1 MPRCSAYK
9 CSNSTD
15 RYEKGKLKTN
25 NVKLYSFPLR
35 EPRRLKQWVDQ
46 MRWKAWKPT
55 RHSRVCAEHFE
66 EKYLITSG
74 QGVRLSPD
82 AIPTIF
88 SFPSEFQKKK
98 ITVTRKRVTLYA
110 EDQIQGEVPTAPAN
124 PRNIGSNSAGLK
136 ETHSYLDHSIW
147 HPSRFHDDYCVPQS
161 IGWAVNDEP
170 NEVPPSALQ
179 KQGLIFIPKLAIRI
193 KEKWEWLSME
203 VKGPFRE
210 TEIGHTFVLTV
221 MDYYSKWVEAY
232 PMKTTS
238 SKEIAKI
245 ISDLIS
251 RFGFP
256 VGILSYLSIT
266 LIVEINEALSD
277 LKNLICQFICY
288 SPSGLSLDPV
298 TKSLTDRLVHAVTRL
313 KKLSD
318 SCSWLVSDLVRDH
331 PDRWDVHL
339 AASVFSFCCQ
349 EHPTTGQTPLS
360 LLRCGGTP
368 SVSISPRR
376 PTDNGIK
383 KTFVILEAEPPAKE
397 VCVHCSQCS
406 EWILL
411 SQDMELKRYE
421 DMKLGNEDYT
431 HTPVSAAGWL

>member
-1 MPRCSAYK
+1 KMPRCSAYK

-15 RYEKGKLKTN
+15 
-25 NVKLYSFPLR
+25 SFPLR

-88 SFPSEFQKKK
+88 SFPSEFQKKVNML
-98 ITVTRKRVTLYA
+98 IDSTM
-110 EDQIQGEVPTAPAN
+110 
-124 PRNIGSNSAGLK
+124 NIGSNSAGLK

-147 HPSRFHDDYCVPQS
+147 HPSRFHDDYCVPQ
-161 IGWAVNDEP
+161 
-170 NEVPPSALQ
+170 
-179 KQGLIFIPKLAIRI
+179 I

-266 LIVEINEALSD
+266 LIVE
-277 LKNLICQFICY
+277 
-288 SPSGLSLDPV
+288 
-298 TKSLTDRLVHAVTRL
+298 
-313 KKLSD
+313 
-318 SCSWLVSDLVRDH
+318 VRQTVVIH
-331 PDRWDVHL
+331 NRY
-339 AASVFSFCCQ
+339 FCCQ

-376 PTDNGIK
+376 PT
-383 KTFVILEAEPPAKE
+383 
-397 VCVHCSQCS
+397 
-406 EWILL
+406 
-411 SQDMELKRYE
+411 
-421 DMKLGNEDYT
+421 
-431 HTPVSAAGWL
+431 VSWRLQSNLVS